1 MTQKNVSKNHVDE
14 NVVRLV
20 ATQVFLITLI
30 TLLTGWAWLALFLAA
45 DFGLR
50 AFTRV
55 PSPLATVARG
65 TVKALKLTPKPIF
78 APPKRFAAI
87 LGLFFSVGIAI
98 FLFLNYLNV
107 AYAVGAILI
116 FCAVLEAA
124 FNICLGCYVYN
135 WIVTPLVHRKMNKT

>member
-1 MTQKNVSKNHVDE
+1 MIQKNISKNHVDE

-30 TLLTGWAWLALFLAA
+30 TLLTGWAWLALFLAI

-55 PSPLATVARG
+55 PSPLAALARG
-65 TVKALKLTPKPIF
+65 IAKALKLTPKPIF

-98 FLFLNYLNV
+98 FLFLNYLNA

-135 WIVTPLVHRKMNKT
+135 WMVVPLAHRNMNKN

>member
-1 MTQKNVSKNHVDE
+1 MIQKNISKNHVDE

-30 TLLTGWAWLALFLAA
+30 TLLTGWAWLAFFLAV

-55 PSPLATVARG
+55 PSPLATLARG
-65 TVKALKLTPKPIF
+65 VAKALKLTPKPIF

-87 LGLFFSVGIAI
+87 LGLFFSVGIAF
-98 FLFLNYLNV
+98 FLFFSYPNV
-107 AYAVGAILI
+107 AYTVGAVLV
-116 FCAVLEAA
+116 FCAILEAA

-135 WIVTPLVHRKMNKT
+135 WIVAPLVHRKMNKT